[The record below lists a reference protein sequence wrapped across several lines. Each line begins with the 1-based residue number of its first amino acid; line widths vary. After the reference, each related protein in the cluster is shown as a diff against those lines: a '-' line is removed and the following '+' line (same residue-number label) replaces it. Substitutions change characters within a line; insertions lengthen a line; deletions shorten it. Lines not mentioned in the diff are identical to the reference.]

1 MSDTDNSGAPGSEP
15 PERKKPKRRGV
26 KIAGGAVAVVA
37 LLGVGAVAYI
47 RSPAGLDL
55 IEKVADGAK
64 AGRFGQVS
72 VDGLSGD
79 PFEQLRAQR
88 IALSDVN
95 GEWLVIDNADVS
107 LNPVAL
113 LWRTVEIKSVNATKV
128 SVLRRPVLSKSDDK
142 KGAALVDIDLKK
154 LSLPDIAIAEGVA
167 GPAANL
173 RLDAALLIRRNDD
186 NAARVDL
193 RRKDADT
200 DSLTIDWRQMHKGAM
215 QLDAQ
220 GVGKAGGLFAGFL
233 ETPKGADLTLSAKL
247 KGDEKSGAGDA
258 LFQIGGADAMR
269 AKTDW
274 QGGNLTFNATGDL
287 NATAFTAPL
296 AARLGGPFDVN
307 VRLAPAD
314 KDLQTLTAKAQF
326 ANLELSA
333 SGLVNLETR
342 KAPKGLD
349 VVADAK
355 ALAPLD
361 KALAF
366 GRGPAHAEGKL
377 YEADGGYA
385 FKGRVEVI
393 DIQQNGVNVQN
404 AAGPVLVSMNDKA
417 FGFQAA
423 LDAKG
428 ISAASKEL
436 AGLLGKNAQVDAAGQ
451 FLRKEEQ
458 VRLDLVRV
466 TSAAAK
472 LQAAGEI
479 ARDGPVRFEG
489 NGEIGNIGLMRP
501 DLKGRVDV
509 RFGAAKL
516 SRDDDLVIS
525 GQASG
530 VNIRGENP
538 LGRALGAA
546 PKLQFAGIA
555 PKDGGFVIERAT
567 LDGANLRAGAKGAM
581 SRFDALDV
589 DFEAVARG
597 PYTFGSL
604 DLTGEMEAFG
614 KIAGTRTA
622 PRVSLQ
628 AKAPGAKAGGVL
640 LSDVV
645 LEADIPNVSKNLTG
659 RATLSA
665 TARGERIDAATN
677 FASNNARIALT
688 DLNAKWNGGA
698 VTGALNVGGNA
709 PIDGRLEANG
719 SVAPFIDGSGTAK
732 ASLRLSNQQGKQGLD
747 LDADARDLTINAAK
761 TALDRVTISLKGTTE
776 AMNLN
781 ASVRGWADRLFV
793 VKATGPISL
802 RDGSQRASMTIDGRY
817 GRDVIAS
824 KGPIEIAMTPD
835 TFDAMGGLMVGAGA
849 FDVNWRRKGDAL
861 DAKLAM
867 TKAPARLLG
876 FLSPRF
882 RLGGDISGNVTLTG
896 SRSALRGDG
905 RIDLN
910 NLGPDGAEGSGLNG
924 ALTFALLDGRI
935 RANLDAKSNNGLSIK
950 GDADVPASAAAQPF
964 KIEFNPNAK
973 ASGHLSVQGP
983 AKDGWR
989 VFGPTEQSLDGDIQ
1003 LNVTLAGTIGNPD
1016 LSGAGTLA
1024 GGTFEDAATG
1034 IKLRDLTADMRFA
1047 NSTLYITSIT
1057 GRDKNGGRA
1066 DAKGQV
1072 SFSDKGADANV
1083 AISMKDLR
1091 FLDRDEARAVGSGAL
1106 VYRAIPGEAARL
1118 TGEVRADR
1126 VDFAPLNSQAP
1137 IAQAIPVQHINT
1149 SSRFGRRR
1157 AAIEERPG
1165 KPFEV
1170 DVTLKAPAR
1179 VFVRG
1184 RGLDSEWSM
1193 NARLQGPLSKPILSG
1208 EADLIRGEFDLLS
1221 KRFELDSGRIAFN
1234 GDPMQANLNISGSRA
1249 ATDLT
1254 AYVAVTGTLSVP
1266 KIALSSSPSL
1276 PDDEVLARVL
1286 YDRSTTQLTALEAA
1300 QLASGLAALSG
1311 NQVFDLAGAFRTVG
1325 LDRVSFSGEGGA
1337 ASVSG
1342 GKYVA
1347 RNVYVE
1353 VTGGAEG
1360 EPAAQVEWE
1369 PKNNLS
1375 LVSRFSGTQTS
1386 RFSVRWKKDY

>member
-1 MSDTDNSGAPGSEP
+1 MSETETTGAPGSEN
-15 PERKKPKRRGV
+15 PERKKAKRRGV

-37 LLGVGAVAYI
+37 LLGVGAVGYI

-55 IEKVADGAK
+55 IEKVVDGAK
-64 AGRFGQVS
+64 AGRFGRVS
-72 VDGLSGD
+72 VDDLSGD
-79 PFEQLRAQR
+79 PFSELRAAR
-88 IALSDVN
+88 ISLSDVD
-95 GEWLVIDNADVS
+95 GDWLVIENADVS
-107 LNPVAL
+107 LNSIAI

-128 SVLRRPVLSKSDDK
+128 SVLRRPVLSESDNK
-142 KGAALVDIDLKK
+142 KGEALVDIDLKK
-154 LSLPDIAIAEGVA
+154 LALPDIFIAEGVA
-167 GPAANL
+167 GPAADL
-173 RLDAALLIRRNDD
+173 RLEASLLIRRNDD
-186 NAARVDL
+186 NSARIDL

-200 DSLTIDWRQMHKGAM
+200 DILLLDWRQIHNGAM
-215 QLDAQ
+215 QLDAE
-220 GVGKAGGLFAGFL
+220 GTGRAGGVFANLL
-233 ETPKGADLTLSAKL
+233 ETPKDADLRLTAKL
-247 KGDEKSGAGDA
+247 DGDEKSGSGNA
-258 LFQIGGADAMR
+258 LFQIGGAEAMR

-274 QGGNLTFNATGDL
+274 RNGNLNFNAAGDL
-287 NATAFTAPL
+287 NATALSAPL
-296 AARLGGPFDVN
+296 AERLGGPFDIN
-307 VRLAPAD
+307 LRLTPAD
-314 KDLQTLTAKAQF
+314 KDLQTLALTAQF
-326 ANLELSA
+326 ANLKVSA
-333 SGLVNLETR
+333 GGIVNPETR

-349 VVADAK
+349 VVIDAK

-393 DIQQNGVNVQN
+393 DIEQSGLSVQN
-404 AAGPVLVSMNDKA
+404 AAGPVLVSMNDTA

-428 ISAASKEL
+428 VSAASKEL
-436 AGLLGKNAQVDAAGQ
+436 AGLLGKTAQVDAAGQ
-451 FLRKEEQ
+451 FLRKQEQ

-479 ARDGPVRFEG
+479 GLDGPVRFEG
-489 NGEIGNIGLMRP
+489 NGEIGNVALVRP
-501 DLKGRVDV
+501 DLKGRVNF
-509 RFGAAKL
+509 RFGAAK
-516 SRDDDLVIS
+516 SDRDADLVIS
-525 GQASG
+525 GQAAG
-530 VNIRGENP
+530 VNIRGDDP

-555 PKDGGFVIERAT
+555 PHDGGFVIERAT

-581 SRFDALDV
+581 SRFDALNI

-597 PYTFGSL
+597 PYALGGL

-614 KIAGTRTA
+614 KIAGTRGA
-622 PRVSLQ
+622 PRVDVQ
-628 AKAPGAKAGGVL
+628 AKAPGAKAGGVE

-645 LEADIPNVSKNLTG
+645 LEADIPNVSKNFAG
-659 RATLSA
+659 RATLGA

-677 FASNNARIALT
+677 FASSNSRIALT
-688 DLNAKWNGGA
+688 DLTAKWNGGA
-698 VTGALNVGGNA
+698 VSGALNVGGNA
-709 PIDGRLEANG
+709 PMDGRLDANG
-719 SVAPFIDGSGTAK
+719 SVAPFFDGSGAVK
-732 ASLRLSNQQGKQGLD
+732 ASLRLSNQKGKQGLD
-747 LDADARDLTINAAK
+747 LDADARDLKITAAK
-761 TALDRVTISLKGTTE
+761 TTLDRVTLSLKGTTE
-776 AMNLN
+776 AINLN
-781 ASVRGWADRLFV
+781 ASARGWADRLFV

-802 RDGSQRASMTIDGRY
+802 RDQSQRASLTIDGRY

-824 KGPIEIAMTPD
+824 KGPIEIAMTPN
-835 TFDAMGGLMVGAGA
+835 TFDAAGELTVGAGA
-849 FDVNWRRKGDAL
+849 FDVNWRRKGVAL
-861 DAKLAM
+861 NAQLSM

-876 FLSPRF
+876 FVSPRF

-896 SRSALRGDG
+896 TRSALRGDG

-935 RANLDAKSNNGLSIK
+935 RADLDAKSDNGLSIK
-950 GDADVPASAAAQPF
+950 GKADVPASASAQPF
-964 KIEFNPNAK
+964 KIEFDPNAK
-973 ASGHLSVQGP
+973 ASGNLSVQGP

-989 VFGPTEQSLDGDIQ
+989 VFGPTEQSLDGEIQ

-1016 LSGAGTLA
+1016 LTGAGTLA
-1024 GGTFEDAATG
+1024 SGAFEDAATG
-1034 IKLRDLTADMRFA
+1034 IQLRDLNADMRFA
-1047 NSTLYITSIT
+1047 DSTLYITSIT

-1083 AISMKDLR
+1083 SITMKDLR

-1118 TGEVRADR
+1118 TGQVRADR

-1137 IAQAIPVQHINT
+1137 IAQAIPVQHINV

-1170 DVTLKAPAR
+1170 DVTMKAPAR

-1193 NARLQGPLSKPILSG
+1193 NARLQGPLSKPILTG
-1208 EADLIRGEFDLLS
+1208 DADLIRGEFNLLS

-1254 AYVAVTGTLSVP
+1254 AYVAVTGTIAVP

-1353 VTGGAEG
+1353 ITGGAQG
-1360 EPAAQVEWE
+1360 VPAAQVEWE
-1369 PKNNLS
+1369 PRNNLS
-1375 LVSRFSGTQTS
+1375 LVSRFTGEQTS

>member
-1 MSDTDNSGAPGSEP
+1 M
-15 PERKKPKRRGV
+15 
-26 KIAGGAVAVVA
+26 KITGGAVAVVA

-64 AGRFGQVS
+64 AGRFGHVS
-72 VDGLSGD
+72 VDGLKGD
-79 PFEQLRAQR
+79 PLSELRAAR
-88 IALSDVN
+88 ITLSDVN

-107 LNPVAL
+107 LNPLAL
-113 LWRTVEIKSVNATKV
+113 LWRTVEIKSVNAAKV
-128 SVLRRPVLSKSDDK
+128 TVLRRPVLTKSDDK
-142 KGAALVDIDLKK
+142 KGEALVNIDLKQ
-154 LSLPDIAIAEGVA
+154 LSLPDIAVAEGVA
-167 GPAANL
+167 GPAVNL

-186 NAARVDL
+186 NSAHLDL
-193 RRKDADT
+193 RRKDSDT
-200 DSLTIDWRQMHKGAM
+200 DTLVVDWRQIHKGAM
-215 QLDAQ
+215 HLDAQ
-220 GVGKAGGLFAGFL
+220 GAGKAGGFFAGLL

-247 KGDEKSGAGDA
+247 RGDEKAGAGDA
-258 LFQIGGADAMR
+258 LFQIGGAEAMR
-269 AKTDW
+269 AKTNW
-274 QGGNLTFNATGDL
+274 QNGNLSFDAAGDL
-287 NATAFTAPL
+287 SATALSAPL
-296 AARLGGPFDVN
+296 AERLGGAFDVN
-307 VRLAPAD
+307 LQLTPAG
-314 KDLQTLTAKAQF
+314 KGLQNAALKAQF
-326 ANLELSA
+326 DNLDLSA
-333 SGLVNLETR
+333 TGLIDAETQ

-355 ALAPLD
+355 TLSKLD

-393 DIQQNGVNVQN
+393 DIAQSGVTVQN
-404 AAGPVLVSMNDKA
+404 AAGPLLVSMNDKA

-436 AGLLGKNAQVDAAGQ
+436 AGLLGKSAQVDAAGQ
-451 FLRKEEQ
+451 FLRKQEQ

-479 ARDGPVRFEG
+479 GLDGPVRFEG
-489 NGEIGNIGLMRP
+489 NGEIGNVALVRP
-501 DLKGRVDV
+501 DLKGRVNF

-525 GQASG
+525 GQAAG
-530 VNIRGENP
+530 VNIRGDDP

-546 PKLQFAGIA
+546 PKLVFAGRA
-555 PKDGGFVIERAT
+555 PQDGGFEIERAS

-581 SRFDALDV
+581 SRFEALNI
-589 DFEAVARG
+589 DFEAIARG
-597 PYTFGSL
+597 PYALGGL
-604 DLTGEMEAFG
+604 DLTGEIEAFG
-614 KIAGTRTA
+614 KIAGTRSA
-622 PRVSLQ
+622 PRLTLQ
-628 AKAPGAKAGGVL
+628 AKAPGAAAGGVA

-645 LEADIPNVSKNLTG
+645 LEADIPNVSKNLAG
-659 RATLSA
+659 RATLA
-665 TARGERIDAATN
+665 AIARGERIDAATN
-677 FASNNARIALT
+677 FASNKSRIVLT
-688 DLNAKWNGGA
+688 DLTAKWNGGA
-698 VTGALNVGGNA
+698 VTGALTVGGDA
-709 PIDGRLEANG
+709 PVDGRLEANG
-719 SVAPFIDGSGTAK
+719 SVAPFIDGSGTVK

-747 LDADARDLTINAAK
+747 LDADARDLAINAAK
-761 TALDRVTISLKGTTE
+761 TTLDRVTVSLKGTTE
-776 AMNLN
+776 AMNLD
-781 ASVRGWADRLFV
+781 ASARGWADRLFV

-802 RDGSQRASMTIDGRY
+802 RDKSQRASLSIDGRY

-824 KGPIEIAMTPD
+824 KGSIEIAMTPD
-835 TFDAMGGLMVGAGA
+835 TFDATGGLTVGAGA

-924 ALTFALLDGRI
+924 ALNFALLDGRI
-935 RANLDAKSNNGLSIK
+935 RANLDAKSANGLSIK

-964 KIEFNPNAK
+964 KIAFEPNAK

-1024 GGTFEDAATG
+1024 GGTFEDAASG

-1047 NSTLYITSIT
+1047 ESTLYITSIT

-1083 AISMKDLR
+1083 SITMNDLR

-1106 VYRAIPGEAARL
+1106 LYRAIPGEAAKL
-1118 TGEVRADR
+1118 TGNVKADR

-1137 IAQAIPVQHINT
+1137 IVQAIPVQHINV
-1149 SSRFGRRR
+1149 SSRFGRRN
-1157 AAIEERPG
+1157 ATAQERPG

-1170 DVTLKAPAR
+1170 DVTMTAPAR

-1221 KRFELDSGRIAFN
+1221 KRFDLESGRIIFN
-1234 GDPMQANLNISGSRA
+1234 GDPMQAMLNISGTRA

-1254 AYVAVTGTLSVP
+1254 AYVNVTGTIAVP

-1276 PDDEVLARVL
+1276 PDDEVLARIL

-1347 RNVYVE
+1347 KNVYVE